1 MGRPGGGYSG
11 SASTLTTGFLN
22 NSGTITFKATVTDSR
37 GRVSAE
43 ASVSITVTAY
53 SPPYFNSSLSQR
65 CLSNGTLDDDGT
77 YIHAL
82 VSFGYSTCGGKNTLK
97 TSVQYKQV
105 SAEQW
110 TDAEVTFASNTA
122 FTYGRGHSAMRVM
135 MKQRN
140 TQTHRFKMTL
150 KHGSMLFRG
159 NEKMISIYDSLS
171 PLLYLLTRYNHQQE
185 VNNREINLEQHREIA
200 QAVADGDSVKVQ
212 KLLYFHFD
220 KHL

>member
-1 MGRPGGGYSG
+1 MGNLCADKVQGKADDQQGGWKLWLHHQVLLITGGGYSG

-37 GRVSAE
+37 GRVSPE

-65 CLSNGTLDDDGT
+65 CLSNGALDDDGT

-105 SAEQW
+105 SAQQW
-110 TDAEVTFASNTA
+110 TDAGVTFASNTA
-122 FTYGRGHSAMRVM
+122 FTYGRGRSPRRPPM
-135 MKQRN
+135 MCV
-140 TQTHRFKMTL
+140 TYWKMPSVPFL
-150 KHGSMLFRG
+150 CRR
-159 NEKMISIYDSLS
+159 LS
-171 PLLYLLTRYNHQQE
+171 PRRLW
-185 VNNREINLEQHREIA
+185 
-200 QAVADGDSVKVQ
+200 
-212 KLLYFHFD
+212 
-220 KHL
+220 

>member
-1 MGRPGGGYSG
+1 MKPTLTSITAARIDGDVPSFWGIYVQNKSSVKLTINGAAGAYGSTIKSYSITGGGYSG

-110 TDAEVTFASNTA
+110 TDAGVTFAPILHSPMAGDRSLRRPPMMCATPWRMR
-122 FTYGRGHSAMRVM
+122 FPPSPCRRSSPQLRGHG
-135 MKQRN
+135 
-140 TQTHRFKMTL
+140 L
-150 KHGSMLFRG
+150 
-159 NEKMISIYDSLS
+159 
-171 PLLYLLTRYNHQQE
+171 
-185 VNNREINLEQHREIA
+185 
-200 QAVADGDSVKVQ
+200 
-212 KLLYFHFD
+212 
-220 KHL
+220 